1 MINDIY
7 NIVHFILNKESRGY
21 ITPFQFNSFAKQ
33 AQQEIVDGYFY
44 EYNKAIVNRNSRID
58 YKEILKKTKENM
70 EVFIMPPTALS
81 YDSLTGLFSAP
92 ADFYTT
98 ITLMYNNK
106 EVDEVPRDKL
116 TYHMQDDFSG
126 SNVFYPTYVK
136 YDNKYQV
143 MPTTIIDGVKLIYF
157 RNPKDPNWTYQL
169 FGDDAIFN
177 PSAPGYQDLEI
188 GMDDKFEII
197 TKILKYAGLNIR
209 EADIVQ
215 AAVTLDQL
223 NHADQKNN

>member
-7 NIVHFILNKESRGY
+7 NIVHFIINKESRGY

-44 EYNKAIVNRNSRID
+44 EYNKSIANRNSRVD
-58 YKEILKKTKENM
+58 YREVLKKIKESM
-70 EVFIMPPTALS
+70 DVFVMPPTTLIYNTVS
-81 YDSLTGLFSAP
+81 GLFSSP
-92 ADFYTT
+92 PDFYTT
-98 ITLMYNNK
+98 ITLMYNGK
-106 EVDEVPRDKL
+106 EIDEVSREKL

-126 SNVFYPTYVK
+126 NNIFYPTYVK
-136 YDNKYQV
+136 YGNEYQV
-143 MPTTIIDGVKLIYF
+143 MPSTITSEVKLIYF

-169 FGDDAIFN
+169 LGDDAIFN
-177 PSAPGYQDLEI
+177 PSAPGYQDLEV
-188 GMDDKFEII
+188 GVDDKFKMI

-209 EADIVQ
+209 EADVVQ

-223 NHADQKNN
+223 NNAEQKQ

>member
-7 NIVHFILNKESRGY
+7 NIVHFIINKESRGY

-44 EYNKAIVNRNSRID
+44 EYNKSIANRNSRVD
-58 YKEILKKTKENM
+58 YREMLKKIKESM
-70 EVFIMPPTALS
+70 DVFVMPPTALVYNVGS
-81 YDSLTGLFSAP
+81 GLFSSP
-92 ADFYTT
+92 PDFYTT
-98 ITLMYNNK
+98 ITLMYNGK
-106 EVDEVPRDKL
+106 EIDEVSREKL

-126 SNVFYPTYVK
+126 NNVFYPTYVK
-136 YDNKYQV
+136 YGDKYQV
-143 MPTTIIDGVKLIYF
+143 MPSTITSEVKLIYF

-169 FGDDAIFN
+169 LGDDAIFN
-177 PSAPGYQDLEI
+177 PSAPGYQDLEV
-188 GMDDKFEII
+188 GVDDKFKMI

-209 EADIVQ
+209 EADVVQ

-223 NHADQKNN
+223 NNVEQKQ